1 MDHLWKSCSQYFQTD
16 DAKRQM
22 KSAVLNPLGGILY
35 EEFYIY
41 VWIICFYHVFLILL
55 VFSIFLLLLRQIKS
69 TSISPYVL
77 PVQSV
82 TQPAMMMI

>member
-1 MDHLWKSCSQYFQTD
+1 MDQLWKSCSQYFQTD

-55 VFSIFLLLLRQIKS
+55 VFSIFLLLLRQIK
-69 TSISPYVL
+69 TTPSIVPL
-77 PVQSV
+77 PHSMA
-82 TQPAMMMI
+82 PCACAMMI